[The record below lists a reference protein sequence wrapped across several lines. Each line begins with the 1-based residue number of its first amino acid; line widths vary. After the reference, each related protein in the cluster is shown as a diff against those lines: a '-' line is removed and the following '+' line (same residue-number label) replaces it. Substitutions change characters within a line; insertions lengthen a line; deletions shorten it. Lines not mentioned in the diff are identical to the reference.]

1 MYVPNLFSMLSGT
14 YPNVGSR
21 CSGFLAGESLY
32 LRRNQS
38 ERKEARE
45 IQRSEKIKVATAA
58 RGIAQG
64 GTPTR
69 KTGLIGQLNERSS
82 RRKKKSLS

>member
-1 MYVPNLFSMLSGT
+1 MLAET

-21 CSGFLAGESLY
+21 CSGFLAGEGLY

-58 RGIAQG
+58 RGIARG
-64 GTPTR
+64 GTPVG
-69 KTGLIGQLNERSS
+69 KSGLIRQLNERSS
-82 RRKKKSLS
+82 RRG